1 MREEAMHRV
10 LFFAG
15 CAVLAVTVPLL
26 ALGAGGRLSSGLD
39 VQAASWTTSDVSTS
53 STRWHDIGALSRL
66 SICSL
71 GQVSATLSVTLRGA
85 PVRFRVIIDGAP
97 ERPMRPGAAQFAPAG
112 QESFSYTFV
121 KGTAPF
127 EDNDT
132 HVFDVQWRS
141 PTGSRVT
148 LTSGDLNL
156 LYQQGIHNCP

>member
-1 MREEAMHRV
+1 VRKI

-15 CAVLAVTVPLL
+15 CAVLAATVPLAVL
-26 ALGAGGRLSSGLD
+26 AGSGRLSSGLD
-39 VQAASWTTSDVSTS
+39 VQTASWTTSDVSTS

-85 PVRFRVIIDGAP
+85 PGRFRVVIDGVTGA
-97 ERPMRPGAAQFAPAG
+97 PMRPGAAQFVPDRE
-112 QESFSYTFV
+112 ESFSYTFV

-127 EDNDT
+127 EEDDT
-132 HVFDVQWRS
+132 HVFEVQWRS
-141 PTGSRVT
+141 PTGNRLT

-156 LYQQGIHNCP
+156 LYQQGSHNCP